1 MKNRPRREFLELAG
15 AGIASALAGPYVLN
29 AEVLA
34 APPSDRIN
42 MGHIGVGGMGSGH
55 LGRFCRNSR
64 EPTIAICDVDK
75 GHRERAARRCAR
87 KVELYNDYRDLL
99 DNPDVDAVVVAVPDH
114 WHALITIHSC
124 HCLLYTSPSPRD

>member
-15 AGIASALAGPYVLN
+15 AGVASALAGPYVLN
-29 AEVLA
+29 AEALA

-64 EPTIAICDVDK
+64 EP
-75 GHRERAARRCAR
+75 
-87 KVELYNDYRDLL
+87 
-99 DNPDVDAVVVAVPDH
+99 
-114 WHALITIHSC
+114 
-124 HCLLYTSPSPRD
+124 